1 MVILLLCQN
10 HGKQKITSICWDDIP
25 VELDPAGDI
34 DLTKLVKKGRATRK
48 RQQLESVVHFA
59 RQVIICG
66 DTVVDF
72 GCGSGHVGLL
82 LAYLFPSI
90 RVYLVDSEPTKLRMV
105 DNRLQSLL
113 QKRGVDLMERV
124 QSFSSIE
131 ALQAV
136 AFDVGVG
143 LHTCGKCSANLLS
156 LVSSLCSRSPT
167 LTRQVCLRTSP

>member
-1 MVILLLCQN
+1 M
-10 HGKQKITSICWDDIP
+10 
-25 VELDPAGDI
+25 

-59 RQVIICG
+59 RQVILCG

-90 RVYLVDSEPTKLRMV
+90 RVYLVDAEPTKIRMV
-105 DNRLQSLL
+105 HKRLESLL
-113 QKRGVDLMERV
+113 QKRGVNLMERV
-124 QSFSSIE
+124 QSFSSIG
-131 ALQAV
+131 ALQTV

-143 LHTCGKCSANLLS
+143 LHTCGTCN
-156 LVSSLCSRSPT
+156 T
-167 LTRQVCLRTSP
+167 D